1 MEGTMMRKNERQ
13 ISITKQLAK
22 MLMLHRMWYGK
33 NQQSIANI
41 IGVSFQ
47 QYQKIEKCENRLFA
61 HQLLDICKSNKWDI
75 DLVANGDPYVT
86 LDEWSRNRKRA
97 DVSGINNTDANIL
110 NKFNKIDERAYK
122 NYFRLTQNNS

>member
-13 ISITKQLAK
+13 ISIAKQLAK

-33 NQQSIANI
+33 NQQSIADI

-47 QYQKIEKCENRLFA
+47 QYQKIEKCENRMYA

>member
-1 MEGTMMRKNERQ
+1 MEGKMMRKNERQ
-13 ISITKQLAK
+13 ISIAKQLAK
-22 MLMLHRMWYGK
+22 MLMLHRMWHGK
-33 NQQSIANI
+33 NQQSIADI
-41 IGVSFQ
+41 IGVTFQ

>member
-1 MEGTMMRKNERQ
+1 MEGTMMRKNQRQ
-13 ISITKQLAK
+13 ISIAKQLAK

-33 NQQSIANI
+33 NQQSIADI

-47 QYQKIEKCENRLFA
+47 QYQKIEKCENRMYA

>member
-1 MEGTMMRKNERQ
+1 MEGKMMRKNERQ

-33 NQQSIANI
+33 NQQSIADI

-86 LDEWSRNRKRA
+86 LDEWSRDRKRA

>member
-1 MEGTMMRKNERQ
+1 MEGTMMKKNERQ
-13 ISITKQLAK
+13 ISIAKQLAK

-33 NQQSIANI
+33 NQQSIADI
-41 IGVSFQ
+41 IGVTFQ
-47 QYQKIEKCENRLFA
+47 QYQKIEKCENRMFA
-61 HQLLDICKSNKWDI
+61 HQLLDICKSNNWDI
-75 DLVANGDPYVT
+75 DVVANGDPYVT

-110 NKFNKIDERAYK
+110 NKFNKIDVRAYK

>member
-13 ISITKQLAK
+13 IAIAKQLAK

-33 NQQSIANI
+33 NQQSIADI

>member
-33 NQQSIANI
+33 NQQSIADI

-110 NKFNKIDERAYK
+110 NKFNKIDQRAYK

>member
-1 MEGTMMRKNERQ
+1 MEGTIMRKNERQ
-13 ISITKQLAK
+13 ISIAKQLAK

-33 NQQSIANI
+33 NQQSIADI
-41 IGVSFQ
+41 IGVTFQ
-47 QYQKIEKCENRLFA
+47 QYQKIEKCENRMYA

>member
-13 ISITKQLAK
+13 ISIAKQLAK

-33 NQQSIANI
+33 NQQSIADI
-41 IGVSFQ
+41 IGVTFQ
-47 QYQKIEKCENRLFA
+47 QYQKIEKCENRMYA

>member
-1 MEGTMMRKNERQ
+1 MRKNERQ
-13 ISITKQLAK
+13 ISINKQLAK

-33 NQQSIANI
+33 NQQSIADI

-86 LDEWSRNRKRA
+86 LDEWSRDRKRA
-97 DVSGINNTDANIL
+97 DVSGINNTNANIL

>member
-13 ISITKQLAK
+13 IAIAKQLAK

-33 NQQSIANI
+33 NQQSIADI

-47 QYQKIEKCENRLFA
+47 QYQKIEKCENRMYA

>member
-1 MEGTMMRKNERQ
+1 MEGTIMRKNERQ
-13 ISITKQLAK
+13 IAIAKQLAK

-33 NQQSIANI
+33 NQQSIADI

-47 QYQKIEKCENRLFA
+47 QYQKIEKCENRMYA

-110 NKFNKIDERAYK
+110 NKFNKIDVRAYK

>member
-1 MEGTMMRKNERQ
+1 MEGTMMKKNERQ
-13 ISITKQLAK
+13 ISIAKQLAK

-33 NQQSIANI
+33 NQQSIADI

-47 QYQKIEKCENRLFA
+47 QYQKIEKCENRMYA

>member
-1 MEGTMMRKNERQ
+1 MEGTMMKKNEKQ
-13 ISITKQLAK
+13 ISIAKQLAK

-33 NQQSIANI
+33 NQQSIADI
-41 IGVSFQ
+41 IGVTFQ
-47 QYQKIEKCENRLFA
+47 QYQKIEKCENRMFA
-61 HQLLDICKSNKWDI
+61 HQLLEICKSNKWDI

-86 LDEWSRNRKRA
+86 LDEWSRNLKRA

>member
-13 ISITKQLAK
+13 ISIAKQLAK

-33 NQQSIANI
+33 NQQSIADI
-41 IGVSFQ
+41 IGVTFQ

-61 HQLLDICKSNKWDI
+61 HQLLDICKSNDWDI
-75 DLVANGDPYVT
+75 DVVANGDPYVT
-86 LDEWSRNRKRA
+86 LDEWSKNRKRA

>member
-13 ISITKQLAK
+13 ISIAKQLAK

-33 NQQSIANI
+33 NQQSIADI

-97 DVSGINNTDANIL
+97 DVSGINNTNANIL

>member
-1 MEGTMMRKNERQ
+1 MEGTMMKKNEKQ
-13 ISITKQLAK
+13 ISIAKQLAK
-22 MLMLHRMWYGK
+22 MLLLHRMWYGK

-41 IGVSFQ
+41 IGVTFQ

-86 LDEWSRNRKRA
+86 LDEWSRDRKRA
-97 DVSGINNTDANIL
+97 DVSGINNTNANIL

-122 NYFRLTQNNS
+122 NYFKLTQNNS

>member
-1 MEGTMMRKNERQ
+1 MEGTMMKKNEKQ
-13 ISITKQLAK
+13 ISIAKQLAK

-33 NQQSIANI
+33 NQQSVADI
-41 IGVSFQ
+41 IGVTFQ
-47 QYQKIEKCENRLFA
+47 QYQKIEKCENRIFA
-61 HQLLDICKSNKWDI
+61 HQLLEICKSNKWDI

-86 LDEWSRNRKRA
+86 LDEWSRNLKRA

-122 NYFRLTQNNS
+122 NYFRLMQNNS

>member
-13 ISITKQLAK
+13 ISIAKQLAK

-33 NQQSIANI
+33 NQQSIADI

>member
-1 MEGTMMRKNERQ
+1 MEGTMMKKNERQ
-13 ISITKQLAK
+13 ISIAKQLAK

-33 NQQSIANI
+33 NQQSIADI
-41 IGVSFQ
+41 IGVTFQ
-47 QYQKIEKCENRLFA
+47 QYQKIEKCENRMFA
-61 HQLLDICKSNKWDI
+61 HQLLEICKSNKWDI

-86 LDEWSRNRKRA
+86 LDEWSRDRKRA

>member
-13 ISITKQLAK
+13 IAIAKQLAK

-33 NQQSIANI
+33 NQQSIADI

-47 QYQKIEKCENRLFA
+47 QYQKIEKCENRMYA

-110 NKFNKIDERAYK
+110 NKFNKIDVRAYK

>member
-13 ISITKQLAK
+13 ISIAKQLAK

-33 NQQSIANI
+33 NQQSIADI
-41 IGVSFQ
+41 IGVTFQ

-61 HQLLDICKSNKWDI
+61 HQLLDICKSNDWDI
-75 DLVANGDPYVT
+75 DVVANGDPYVT

>member
-13 ISITKQLAK
+13 ISIAKQLAK

-33 NQQSIANI
+33 NQQSIADI
-41 IGVSFQ
+41 IGVTFQ

-61 HQLLDICKSNKWDI
+61 HQLLDICKSNDWDI
-75 DLVANGDPYVT
+75 DVVANGDPYVT

-110 NKFNKIDERAYK
+110 NKFNKIDEKAYK